1 MICKENIVNKDNW
14 KHRSDMMKCKTCMYF
29 VEKQTNA
36 VQREDHLIGRCRR
49 NAPTIKGFP
58 VVYSDD
64 WCGEHKIDEEKI

>member
-1 MICKENIVNKDNW
+1 MNKDNW